1 MSPPDTTTAARRI
14 RLLMKLRR
22 CGITD
27 RAVLGAVERI
37 PREAFVPDTFSDQAY
52 EDIALPIGRGQTI
65 SQPLV
70 VAAMTQALK
79 LGDRH
84 KVLEVGTGSGYQA
97 AILSKLCRRVYSIER
112 HRPLLDIA
120 EARFK
125 QLRLHNITTVAGDGM
140 KGWPEQAPFDRII
153 VTAAAA
159 QEPPKALLDQL
170 SVGGILV
177 LPLGKQNGDQFIYR
191 ITRTEDGYHSEK
203 MMPVRFVPLLPD
215 IAPDNPDTPPRAE
228 DTERE
233 NLPAA
238 PKRDKEKNSEFSLPF
253 AGDFSLAGL

>member
-1 MSPPDTTTAARRI
+1 MSPSNITTAARRI

-22 CGITD
+22 SGITD
-27 RAVLGAVERI
+27 RAVLGAIERI
-37 PREAFVPDTFSDQAY
+37 PREAFVPETFSDQAY

-70 VAAMTQALK
+70 VAAMTQGLK

-170 SVGGILV
+170 SIGGILV
-177 LPLGKQNGDQFIYR
+177 IPLGRQSGDQFIYR
-191 ITRTEDGYHSEK
+191 ITRTETGYDSEK

-215 IAPDNPDTPPRAE
+215 IAPDNLEDAPRPSE
-228 DTERE
+228 KEPETET
-233 NLPAA
+233 AA
-238 PKRDKEKNSEFSLPF
+238 PPPKENEFSLPF
-253 AGDFSLAGL
+253 AGDFGLAGL